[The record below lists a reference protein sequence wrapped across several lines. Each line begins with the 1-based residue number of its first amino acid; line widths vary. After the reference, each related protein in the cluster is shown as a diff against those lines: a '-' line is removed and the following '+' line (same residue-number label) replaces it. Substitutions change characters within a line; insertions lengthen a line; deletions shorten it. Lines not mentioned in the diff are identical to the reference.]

1 MITSDV
7 PEVVS
12 PVIVKVDPVDQV
24 PVLSGA
30 LPESKAGLEPIAT
43 LCEVPVSTVPE
54 LVASHS
60 QLPLQ
65 PATLELPR

>member
-12 PVIVKVDPVDQV
+12 PVMVKVEPEDQV

-30 LPESKAGLEPIAT
+30 LPESKAGLGPIAT
-43 LCEVPVSTVPE
+43 LCEVPVSAEPE
-54 LVASHS
+54 LVANASH
-60 QLPLQ
+60 LPLQ
-65 PATLELPR
+65 PAILELPR